1 MNHTELTA
9 ALAKIS
15 DQIDSKAYALKLARQ
30 GITFILQTAR
40 EADLAPDRSRAD
52 SAKIRLAE
60 AYIKITGMEY
70 ELEVLKDKQKLIK
83 KSLTRLA
90 A

>member
-1 MNHTELTA
+1 MNHAELTA

-40 EADLAPDRSRAD
+40 EADSAPDRSRAD

-60 AYIKITGMEY
+60 AYMQIEWMNY
-70 ELEVLKDKQKLIK
+70 ELEAMKDKQKLVK